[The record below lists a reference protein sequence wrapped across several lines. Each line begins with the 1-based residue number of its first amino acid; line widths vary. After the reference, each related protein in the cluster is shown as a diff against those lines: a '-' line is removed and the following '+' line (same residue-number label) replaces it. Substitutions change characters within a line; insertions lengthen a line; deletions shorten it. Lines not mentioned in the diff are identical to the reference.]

1 MWRMS
6 LLEIQHVDYKEERRE
21 IKGEWLPSLP
31 SCLLLSSSLKCLL
44 SKFRKHWLKSLR
56 SQVGDVHV
64 RRRYHMIGSGVV
76 CGKWYIPEKF
86 SYPLFPLFLKNN
98 FLNLFMHLATQCGPQ
113 DFSSPTRYWSHVHC
127 RPPPNHRVGP
137 SSSCFLSL
145 WYWWSKPVCKMLK
158 FKDKH
163 QNCFSGIG
171 NCLTPLFRSKWK
183 SLSFVL
189 LFATPWTVQSIK
201 FSRPEYRSG

>member
-76 CGKWYIPEKF
+76 CGKWYILEKF
-86 SYPLFPLFLKNN
+86 SYPVSSFLKKQFFKSIYAFSHPMRPTGFQFPNQV
-98 FLNLFMHLATQCGPQ
+98 LKPRPLQTPTKSPGRSLF
-113 DFSSPTRYWSHVHC
+113 F
-127 RPPPNHRVGP
+127 
-137 SSSCFLSL
+137 
-145 WYWWSKPVCKMLK
+145 
-158 FKDKH
+158 
-163 QNCFSGIG
+163 
-171 NCLTPLFRSKWK
+171 
-183 SLSFVL
+183 L
-189 LFATPWTVQSIK
+189 LFIIMILVEQTCLQDAKIQRQAS
-201 FSRPEYRSG
+201 ELL